1 MYINLYW
8 IQGLPCQGC
17 TWKKQKRIGSQSI
30 PSMNSGPGLYRSDS
44 NILLLEAYKLH
55 YKLHKGRETLSFHF
69 YVLYAQCSV
78 WHIGGRYVERMKFG
92 KVSSRTCFDKKK
104 RYSESQ
110 IIVECKS
117 LIEELDTPQK
127 CINHKGTQS
136 PLPPS
141 RHYPPSPKVSHPA
154 DL

>member
-8 IQGLPCQGC
+8 IQGLPCQGY
-17 TWKKQKRIGSQSI
+17 TWKKQKRFGSQSI

-55 YKLHKGRETLSFHF
+55 YKLHKGRETLSFYF